1 MKSIEELKDHAWFK
15 GIDWKA
21 VLDKK
26 YRAPFIPILESEE
39 DIKYFSS
46 EITTESV
53 NSVQSAY
60 SESDKGGSFQGFD
73 FSGD

>member
-53 NSVQSAY
+53 NSV
-60 SESDKGGSFQGFD
+60 
-73 FSGD
+73 